1 MKATLYNQKGEKK
14 GELSLAKNI
23 FEVEIKEGLVHEYLV
38 YQQANERMTIA
49 HTKSKADVRGGGR
62 KPWKQKGTGRARQG
76 SIRNPHWKG
85 GGVAFGPKKWEN
97 YEKMMPKK
105 MRRAALFS
113 ILTSKAKEG
122 KIMALD
128 KFELEKPKTKEF
140 AQLLIK
146 LQIERNVLVVMN
158 KTEETLKRSAANH
171 KNAKVIQSGYMNP
184 ADLLK
189 YDNLM
194 FTETALKD
202 IETTYHHG
210 TEGVANTKK

>member
-14 GELSLAKNI
+14 GEIDLVKNI
-23 FEVEIKEGLVHEYLV
+23 FEIEGKEGLVHEYLM
-38 YQQANERMTIA
+38 YQQANARMSIA
-49 HTKSKADVRGGGR
+49 HTQSKADVRGGGR
-62 KPWKQKGTGRARQG
+62 KPWRQKGTGRARQG

-105 MRRAALFS
+105 MRRTALFT

-122 KIMALD
+122 KVMALD
-128 KFELEKPKTKEF
+128 KFELDKPKTKDF
-140 AQLLIK
+140 AQLLSK
-146 LQIERNVLVVMN
+146 LQIARNVLVVVN
-158 KTEETLKRSAANH
+158 KAENTLKKSAANH
-171 KNAKVIQSGYMNP
+171 KNAKVIVSGYMNP

-194 FTETALKD
+194 FTETALKELED
-202 IETTYHHG
+202 TY
-210 TEGVANTKK
+210 KK

>member
-14 GELSLAKNI
+14 GEVNLPKNM
-23 FEVEIKEGLVHEYLV
+23 FEAEVKEGLVHEYLI
-38 YQQANERMTIA
+38 YQQANARMSIA

-62 KPWKQKGTGRARQG
+62 KPWRQKGTGRARQG

-122 KIMALD
+122 KVVALD
-128 KFELEKPKTKEF
+128 KFELDKPKTKEF
-140 AQLLIK
+140 DQLLSK
-146 LQIERNVLVVMN
+146 LAIERNVLVVMN
-158 KTEETLKRSAANH
+158 KTEVTLKKSAGNH
-171 KNAKVIQSGYMNP
+171 KNAKVIMSGYMNP

-194 FTETALKD
+194 FTETALK
-202 IETTYHHG
+202 ELEATYHS
-210 TEGVANTKK
+210 TEGAAKAKK